1 MTTQK
6 NVHDNEPDS
15 KNLVKPG
22 STMKPGQPG
31 QQMQPGQQPYQPA
44 PMQQQVSPEDR
55 ELMQRRQQEAWDA
68 AAEREK
74 SNNPATK
81 KMRDYSKIH
90 QPGLEPGNLPTENT
104 RINKGTRVDLED
116 LTGNPGHR
124 GVNPDAPA
132 GSINGPPSDRTGKTE
147 SINEPPGIPNNERT
161 VGTRDAG
168 AGVQGS
174 INEPPGSQV
183 TPPGT
188 RGAQNMPPDGLRD
201 AGPGVPGS
209 INEPPGSQVIPPG
222 AGQGAGG
229 AAGGEGTEYETPDIE
244 ALEPDEAEL
253 GGADVTVTIS
263 GSGFTPQS
271 AVEVEGEV
279 QSSAFINESEM
290 TIVMKPSQYSAA
302 GVVDVI
308 VKNGAYESEPV
319 EFEFLEAGPV
329 ASRQSKRTKPKPP
342 GKGKGKSKGKR

>member
-1 MTTQK
+1 MAQSQDHGQHPK
-6 NVHDNEPDS
+6 NQTEPHKARD
-15 KNLVKPG
+15 LVKPG
-22 STMKPGQPG
+22 STIDPKGQVPAGG
-31 QQMQPGQQPYQPA
+31 QQQGQQGQQPAPA
-44 PMQQQVSPEDR
+44 WPQQVMTDDDRAREQERQQQ
-55 ELMQRRQQEAWDA
+55 AWDA

-81 KMRDYSKIH
+81 KLREYSKNDPGMH
-90 QPGLEPGNLPTENT
+90 PANQPAPDTKMS
-104 RINKGTRVDLED
+104 KGTRLDLED

-132 GSINGPPSDRTGKTE
+132 GSINPPPDDKTGRLE
-147 SINEPPGIPNNERT
+147 SINEPSHIDQNMPPA
-161 VGTRDAG
+161 GTRDAS
-168 AGVQGS
+168 AGV
-174 INEPPGSQV
+174 
-183 TPPGT
+183 
-188 RGAQNMPPDGLRD
+188 A
-201 AGPGVPGS
+201 GS
-209 INEPPGSQVIPPG
+209 INEPPGSQVIPAG

-229 AAGGEGTEYETPDIE
+229 AAGGVGTEYETPDIE
-244 ALEPDEAEL
+244 ALEPDEVEL
-253 GGADVTVTIS
+253 GAADVTVTIS

-279 QSSAFINESEM
+279 QSSSFIDEGEM

-302 GVVDVI
+302 GVVNVI